1 MPYAVITI
9 YDFSDS
15 LDRSV
20 YIYSMLIMIL
30 NSSLNPIFYG
40 LTNPQFQKGYKKLFY
55 IMGCDSSSN
64 YQASSATNSNASII
78 KNMRS
83 VKKY

>member
-1 MPYAVITI
+1 MPYAVLTI
-9 YDFSDS
+9 YDFADE

-55 IMGCDSSSN
+55 IMGFSN
-64 YQASSATNSNASII
+64 YSDTIPAYTRSKNSTVNSKRPTTN
-78 KNMRS
+78 KF
-83 VKKY
+83 